1 MLTTI
6 KENWSVYQSLSPWRT
21 MKAIL
26 VIILLSPLIQC
37 QTPQY
42 YEPVWSGRGC
52 RPGETVDV
60 GRGSGSCNTDCDCPL
75 CAPFCSKSGGFC
87 QNHQNSGRRKCLVS
101 DKSTAACPPLI
112 GDPSPPGCNL
122 TFVQDVNGEFPCE
135 TSDDCPM
142 GFGWWDD
149 QPEGGQCK
157 GTYALCLEKK

>member
-1 MLTTI
+1 
-6 KENWSVYQSLSPWRT
+6 

-42 YEPVWSGRGC
+42 YEPKWSGRGC

-75 CAPFCSKSGGFC
+75 CAPFCSRSGGFC

-122 TFVQDVNGEFPCE
+122 TFVQDVDGEFPCE
-135 TSDDCPM
+135 DISDCPM
-142 GFGWWDD
+142 GFDWWED
-149 QPEGGQCK
+149 QPGGIQC
-157 GTYALCLEKK
+157 GIGNQTFATCVEKK